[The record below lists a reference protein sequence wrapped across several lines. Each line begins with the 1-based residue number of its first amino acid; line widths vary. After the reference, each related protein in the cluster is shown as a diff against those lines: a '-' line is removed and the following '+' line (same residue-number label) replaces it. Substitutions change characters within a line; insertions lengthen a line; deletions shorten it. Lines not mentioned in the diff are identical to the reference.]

1 MTKKPSKPTAA
12 PVPAAPPPEPQPAA
26 EPRKRRSHHSPND
39 TRKPTTPPDAIP
51 SAALPKKKPRKKV
64 ERDLPPGF
72 EAVFSEGKHKGKPRC
87 ISARKEDDPDRGI
100 NPDTGRPYRRASA
113 HQCGNVAAPGYKRC
127 SRHGVTPAKRVKA
140 GKAPDSRAAGT
151 AAQWPGFERLGPNV
165 RQAADSYAGA
175 GPNCLTDLTQVLIL
189 AHVQLETSMMVQREA
204 LDIYERARDAVPG
217 DGEKS
222 SIDEEPG
229 DAIVALDRVSAI
241 GGRTSAQLETV
252 LKVIDTMTK
261 KSAAGEGVITPSQFL
276 FTLNQMQERVRQ
288 LAADPA
294 VPRAEIADRLIDWLH
309 AFVSGQ
315 ATAPGKA

>member
-1 MTKKPSKPTAA
+1 MTKKPPKPTAA
-12 PVPAAPPPEPQPAA
+12 PVPAAPPPEPPPAA

-51 SAALPKKKPRKKV
+51 PVALPQKKPRKKV

-72 EAVFSEGKHKGKPRC
+72 EPVFSDGKHKGKPRC
-87 ISARKEDDPDRGI
+87 ISPRKEDDPDRGI

-113 HQCGNVAAPGYKRC
+113 FQCGNVAAPGYKRC

-165 RQAADSYAGA
+165 RKAADSYAGA
-175 GPNCLTDLTQVLIL
+175 GPDCLTDLTQVLIL
-189 AHVQLETSMMVQREA
+189 AHVQLETSMLVQREA
-204 LDIYERARDAVPG
+204 LDLYETAKDKAA
-217 DGEKS
+217 D
-222 SIDEEPG
+222 EPG

-241 GGRTSAQLETV
+241 GGRTSSQLETV

-288 LAADPA
+288 LCADPA

-315 ATAPGKA
+315 ATAPGKT